1 MSVVRELTKVD
12 PEVQGERVI
21 AAVSDPA
28 LVPAVVR
35 RLDDEGVILDEL
47 TLRGASLDEVFLTLT
62 GHRAEESDGERD
74 TEAVPA

>member
-1 MSVVRELTKVD
+1 MAVVRDLAKVD
-12 PEVQGERVI
+12 PEVQGERVT

-62 GHRAEESDGERD
+62 GHRCEEPDDERD
-74 TEAVPA
+74 KEALSA